1 MCISMTSLPA
11 IEHILHTHVERE
23 EREKQIESY
32 KRQIE
37 ELNASIAQCQEQL
50 PASGVPIT
58 RQVSEPLSFVLVEQ
72 TLL

>member
-1 MCISMTSLPA
+1 MFFSSIA
-11 IEHILHTHVERE
+11 IEHIQHSHIERE
-23 EREKQIESY
+23 EREKQIETY

-58 RQVSEPLSFVLVEQ
+58 RQVSTS
-72 TLL
+72 